1 MWLERPR
8 LRPVES
14 EATDGPGAPEPRAD
28 VERRADPEPDTAPEL
43 RAGLAPEPRVDAE
56 PGPAAAPAPTTPWR
70 RILEPGWYVG
80 LTVAVVALVVYVRT
94 LMPGV
99 AFGDWGEMATV
110 PHVLGVAH
118 PTGYPTY
125 IVLAW
130 LAELLP
136 IGSVAFRANLLS
148 AVYVTVALVTLALI
162 ARRLGV
168 RPVLAIAA
176 ALATGAVG
184 TVWAAATVSE
194 VNPLHL
200 MLVALIIHRALA
212 WSDRRQASDLAI
224 GGLLI
229 GLALG
234 NHLLMLF
241 VAPFVVAFVLWSG
254 RRELLARPWLLLVAA
269 ATVALGLSVY
279 LYIPL
284 AALGS
289 PPLPYN
295 HPTTLDGVIWLV
307 TGTQFRGQFDFLAA
321 RGPGDFV
328 AALPALWQ
336 LALNRSTIVLPVL
349 GAIGLIRLTWL
360 RPAFGLMCVGILVTA
375 TYIWANYLELEH
387 YLLVPWLIVGLA
399 AAVGLESIAR
409 FLARFLARL
418 LAAGLRFGP
427 GTPAA
432 GRSAGVVIGAATLG
446 FALLLGGLN
455 WSTADLSADRSG
467 PDYVDAVFS
476 ALPEN
481 AAILSYWDAS
491 TPLWYGQHVEG
502 RRPDILIVDDT
513 NIVYEGWGTR
523 EARIASLICSRPVFI
538 ERLDPSDLVPTREQ
552 YQLVPF
558 MAVSVAAGGPSAAA
572 TVEVYQVEPPAAT
585 PCP

>member
-1 MWLERPR
+1 MESVSQADPAQPGAAGTA
-8 LRPVES
+8 PVQPI
-14 EATDGPGAPEPRAD
+14 ARVGPGRLVP
-28 VERRADPEPDTAPEL
+28 
-43 RAGLAPEPRVDAE
+43 LA
-56 PGPAAAPAPTTPWR
+56 
-70 RILEPGWYVG
+70 VG
-80 LTVAVVALVVYVRT
+80 VVGFVVYLRT

-125 IVLAW
+125 IVMAW
-130 LAELLP
+130 LAELVP

-148 AVYVTVALVTLALI
+148 AVYVSVTLATLSLI
-162 ARRLGV
+162 SLRLGV

-176 ALATGAVG
+176 ALAMGAVG

-200 MLVALIIHRALA
+200 MFVSLIIHRALVWA
-212 WSDRRQASDLAI
+212 DRRTRNDLLI
-224 GGLLI
+224 GAVLI

-241 VAPFVVAFVLWSG
+241 IAPFVAVFILWAG
-254 RRELLARPWLLLVAA
+254 RRELIARPLWLLLAA
-269 ATVALGLSVY
+269 GAGALGLAVY

-307 TGTQFRGQFDFLAA
+307 TGVQFRGQFDFLAA

-328 AALPALWQ
+328 AALPTLWAL
-336 LALNRSTIVLPVL
+336 LVARATVVVPVL
-349 GAIGLIRLTWL
+349 GALGLARLAWR
-360 RPAFGLMCVGILVTA
+360 RPAFGLMCVAILVVGL
-375 TYIWANYLELEH
+375 YIWANYLELEH
-387 YLLVPWLIVGLA
+387 YLLVPWLILAIGLSMGLEGLA
-399 AAVGLESIAR
+399 RAIAAGVRLLGRAGWGEAVGSGLVG
-409 FLARFLARL
+409 
-418 LAAGLRFGP
+418 AAGLAF
-427 GTPAA
+427 
-432 GRSAGVVIGAATLG
+432 VV
-446 FALLLGGLN
+446 LLGSLN
-455 WSTADLSADRSG
+455 WTAADLSDDHSG
-467 PDYVDAVFS
+467 PDYVDTVF
-476 ALPEN
+476 ARLPTN

-513 NIVYEGWGTR
+513 NIVYENWGTR
-523 EARIASLICSRPVFI
+523 EARIAALICSRPVFI
-538 ERLDPSDLVPTREQ
+538 LRLDGGDLIPTRQ
-552 YQLVPF
+552 AYSLVPF
-558 MAVSVAAGGPSAAA
+558 TAVTVAAGGPSAIVS
-572 TVEVYQVEPPAAT
+572 VEIYQVHPLDPAA
-585 PCP
+585 CP